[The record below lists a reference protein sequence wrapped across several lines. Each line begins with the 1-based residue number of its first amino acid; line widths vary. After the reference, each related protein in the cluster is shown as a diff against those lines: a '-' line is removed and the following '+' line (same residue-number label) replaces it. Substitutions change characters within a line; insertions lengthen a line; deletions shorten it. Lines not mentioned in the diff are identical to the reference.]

1 MQFPALYN
9 GCDVQMADS
18 EYEWDIPMD
27 ANTLKRGVPV
37 ACFLRIRTWEFT
49 TREGKQEKRVAF
61 ILLKIYAL
69 KYIKKALSAEK
80 QAPKRNINWDQVD
93 KEENTLSKGQRTD

>member
-1 MQFPALYN
+1 LLRRVAWSGFGHAKPRNGTDILSQLSLVTKPSKWEDVASDLGLEESYTGMQFPALYN

-49 TREGKQEKRVAF
+49 TREGK
-61 ILLKIYAL
+61 
-69 KYIKKALSAEK
+69 
-80 QAPKRNINWDQVD
+80 
-93 KEENTLSKGQRTD
+93 